1 MPVNRKMMANMKK
14 EYGSKKGERVY
25 YAMENKMKKKTKY
38 YGSGPFSK
46 SEESKG
52 YKVLCD
58 ASHLMEMD
66 TDQVKNAGPLLA
78 RRVDPKKYRRSE
90 STKGSY

>member
-1 MPVNRKMMANMKK
+1 MPVNRKMMSNMKK
-14 EYGSKKGERVY
+14 EYGSKKGESVY

-38 YGSGPFSK
+38 YGSGPFGK
-46 SEESKG
+46 SDEQRG
-52 YKVLCD
+52 YKVICD
-58 ASHLMEMD
+58 ASDLQKMN
-66 TDQVKNAGPLLA
+66 TDKVANAGPLLA

>member
-14 EYGSKKGERVY
+14 EYGKKKGEQVY
-25 YAMENKMKKKTKY
+25 YAMENKMKKNMKH

-46 SEESKG
+46 KEEQRG

-58 ASHLMEMD
+58 ANDLRKMDESVTDMKEVLASRRNPGHL
-66 TDQVKNAGPLLA
+66 
-78 RRVDPKKYRRSE
+78 RRSQ

>member
-1 MPVNRKMMANMKK
+1 MPVNRKMMASMR
-14 EYGSKKGERVY
+14 EHYGKKKGESVY

-58 ASHLMEMD
+58 ANDLRKMDESVTDMKEVLAKRRNPGHL
-66 TDQVKNAGPLLA
+66 
-78 RRVDPKKYRRSE
+78 RRSQ